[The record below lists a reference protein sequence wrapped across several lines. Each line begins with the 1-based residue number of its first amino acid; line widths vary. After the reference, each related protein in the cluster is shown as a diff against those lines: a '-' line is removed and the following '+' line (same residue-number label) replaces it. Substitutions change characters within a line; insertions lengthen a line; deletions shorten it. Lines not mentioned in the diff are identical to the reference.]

1 MPFFAASCGSPAP
14 SREKRESP
22 CGSGWTGRSPN
33 RAEGWR
39 DGCRYCPI
47 SLLRGHHHRLVWV
60 IRRLGDDT
68 AFWIAT
74 PPTRRSVRC
83 IAICLPTTAPSR
95 CPGRVRWRPRPG
107 AEIHLAK
114 ALPADQRLRAYA
126 QRIAPAHHHVPALSA
141 KRSRPGDSARL
152 EDKWKNWGFSD
163 AEIKGRE
170 YWDQYIEAFT
180 FAARSE
186 LQPRFSL

>member
-1 MPFFAASCGSPAP
+1 MSTWLPILSDIASQRAP
-14 SREKRESP
+14 P
-22 CGSGWTGRSPN
+22 PSGLGHSTV
-33 RAEGWR
+33 WR
-39 DGCRYCPI
+39 RQ
-47 SLLRGHHHRLVWV
+47 
-60 IRRLGDDT
+60 

-95 CPGRVRWRPRPG
+95 CPGRVRCRPRPG
-107 AEIHLAK
+107 TEIHLAK

-126 QRIAPAHHHVPALSA
+126 QRIAHAHHHVSALSA

-163 AEIKGRE
+163 AEIKG
-170 YWDQYIEAFT
+170 
-180 FAARSE
+180 ARVLGPVYRGFHFRGSKRTSTSV
-186 LQPRFSL
+186 LTLTGRPPLTGG